1 MKVLRKI
8 INIFILS
15 VIGFIIL
22 NILFGYLWSLKT
34 KYKFN
39 NLKPYSNEVL
49 EVLKL
54 NEKESLILYLET
66 WQKQRLFEYE
76 QFTGHIDSPR
86 KNFKYVNFTKLNGRK
101 IKNKNICDVRFFFYG
116 GETTFGYNVTD
127 KQTFSSYFSDI
138 LNNEF
143 PNKNYCVFN
152 FGRKG
157 YFSTQENI
165 LFQQHLLKK
174 RFQPGD
180 FIFFVDGANEG
191 GNKNVIG
198 SLFLE
203 DIYIHFHQKYWD
215 IYKHTFP
222 IFFSSLPIIQFV
234 ERLQQKIKK
243 NNNPQLQNVSE
254 NINNEM
260 LLSVFQNNIDI
271 RISICKRFVLNCYTF
286 LQPLA
291 GIHGIYFD
299 NIPKNIAVETR
310 PKGNERKKN
319 QKKYSILKK
328 AENFI
333 DITDSLNNEKKLSYV
348 DGINYSPP
356 GNKSIAKYIYQIVE
370 KKIKSIN

>member
-1 MKVLRKI
+1 MVA
-8 INIFILS
+8 
-15 VIGFIIL
+15 FIIL
-22 NILFGYLWSLKT
+22 NILSGYLWSLKT
-34 KYKFN
+34 KYKLKNF
-39 NLKPYSNEVL
+39 KPYSNEVL

-54 NEKESLILYLET
+54 SEKESLILYLET

-76 QFTGHIDSPR
+76 QFTGHIDIPR
-86 KNFKYVNFTKLNGRK
+86 KNLKYVNFTKLNGRK
-101 IKNKNICDVRFFFYG
+101 IKNKDVCDVNFFFYG

-127 KQTFSSYFSDI
+127 KQTFSYYFNDI

-198 SLFLE
+198 NLFLE
-203 DIYIHFHQKYWD
+203 DIYISLHQKHWNV
-215 IYKHTFP
+215 YKHTFP
-222 IFFSSLPIIQFV
+222 IFFSSLPIVQFV
-234 ERLQQKIKK
+234 ERMQQKIKK
-243 NNNPQLQNVSE
+243 NKNPQLQNVSE
-254 NINNEM
+254 NMNSEE

-271 RISICKRFVLNCYTF
+271 RISICKKFVLNCYTF

-291 GIHGIYFD
+291 GIHGIYFN
-299 NIPKNIAVETR
+299 NIPKNIAMETR

-333 DITDSLNNEKKLSYV
+333 DIAASLNNEKKLSYV

-356 GNKSIAKYIYQIVE
+356 GNKSIAEYIYQVVE
-370 KKIKSIN
+370 EKIKSIN